1 MLDSFVR
8 FDDMLIERVFSPI
21 CEWTYTHFN
30 ISNYGIAKY
39 LCLAT
44 VGCDFY
50 DIYQQGMTYHYGN
63 AAVDLLVLLILVTV
77 LYFLLREDHHPPGT
91 MSIFRAN
98 YLGRFF
104 VFTGNIVTSL
114 FVTSGV
120 FTTPVMSNLLVL
132 IYYFMACDKPKGD
145 RFVFKTAVHETQL

>member
-39 LCLAT
+39 LCLLILA
-44 VGCDFY
+44 CDVY
-50 DIYQQGMTYHYGN
+50 DFYQQGMRYQYGN
-63 AAVDLLVLLILVTV
+63 MAVDLVVLPILVTIF
-77 LYFLLREDHHPPGT
+77 YFLIREDHHPPGT

-98 YLGRFF
+98 YLGRFL
-104 VFTGNIVTSL
+104 VLIGNIIMCL
-114 FVTSGV
+114 FMTSGV
-120 FTTPVMSNLLVL
+120 FTTPVMSNLMVL
-132 IYYFMACDKPKGD
+132 MYYFMACDKPKGD